1 MGKLSSAFEKTD
13 TSVAYTYSAMNF
25 IVMLGML
32 GIHFQIVNSYGDV
45 ILMGS
50 YRMGNGQTLTLSPT
64 APFAPP
70 LVWRP

>member
-1 MGKLSSAFEKTD
+1 
-13 TSVAYTYSAMNF
+13 MNF

-32 GIHFQIVNSYGDV
+32 GSHFQIINSYGDV

-50 YRMGNGQTLTLSPT
+50 YRMGNGQTLTLSPV

-70 LVWRP
+70 CPTALGLIGPRKMEQKSGFDDVS